1 MERSMK
7 KKERKLRKKEYSL
20 RLSAL
25 GNYRTAPSSIVTV
38 FASASSVA
46 FTPTGKVM

>member
-20 RLSAL
+20 RLSTFVH
-25 GNYRTAPSSIVTV
+25 YRTAPSSIETV

-46 FTPTGKVM
+46 FTPIGKVM